1 MEPIGILT
9 PRAIL
14 LRGGESSPFPVVFDV
29 PVWVEL
35 VEVGFRVGVP
45 VTGAGVG
52 SIRAVPAVFAAGY
65 TVVVVSLS
73 PLATSKPKPR
83 QGMPRW
89 SRKTD
94 IIETLLLPISGTT

>member
-14 LRGGESSPFPVVFDV
+14 VRGGESGPLSVVFDV

-35 VEVGFRVGVP
+35 VEVGFRAGVP
-45 VTGAGVG
+45 ATGAGVG

-94 IIETLLLPISGTT
+94 IIEWISVPMSGTT